1 MEVDPPLTLRNG
13 RGIRKVAVESILM
26 RGVPSTMHLPNRS
39 RDMKK
44 LILLRRVI
52 IVIVLSCFFA
62 M

>member
-26 RGVPSTMHLPNRS
+26 RGVPSTTHSPNRR

-44 LILLRRVI
+44 LILLSRVI
-52 IVIVLSCFFA
+52 IEIMLSYFFA